1 MERPAHLV
9 VGLVKKPH
17 GLQGEVLVYPATDEP
32 ETVFV
37 PGRVLAVL
45 ERDGSATGR
54 EIVIERARA
63 YQRAWL
69 LRLEGVGTRE
79 PIDGLREKYLGLRT
93 EEHPVRLPDGR
104 TVKGRTWGWRAQP
117 CPFTDAPEPVAT
129 RMAAAGADFRHRVGN
144 AEMIVFRLRDCRPV
158 IEELLL
164 NGWRGHPPCN
174 RCPIRPRTSPWTV
187 PSDWDTARDALRPDS
202 AALSY

>member
-93 EEHPVRLPDGR
+93 EEARPLEPGEFYHHELVGLRVEMEDGR
-104 TVKGRTWGWRAQP
+104 VVGAV
-117 CPFTDAPEPVAT
+117 TD
-129 RMAAAGADFRHRVGN
+129 
-144 AEMIVFRLRDCRPV
+144 V
-158 IEELLL
+158 IEAPQGLILNVAGEGKQHLVPFVSRVVRRVDREAGVMVIAPPEGLLE
-164 NGWRGHPPCN
+164 
-174 RCPIRPRTSPWTV
+174 V
-187 PSDWDTARDALRPDS
+187 
-202 AALSY
+202 